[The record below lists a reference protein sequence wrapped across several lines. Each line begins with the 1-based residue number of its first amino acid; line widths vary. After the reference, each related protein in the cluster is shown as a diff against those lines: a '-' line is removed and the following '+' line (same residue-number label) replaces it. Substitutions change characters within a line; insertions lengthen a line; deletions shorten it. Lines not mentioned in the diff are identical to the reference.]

1 MIDDIFEADD
11 LLAGDTSANSSKAD
25 PNKNVY
31 WFALSKSASEPC
43 LANPILISLEDSLRK
58 IRMSEYFLK
67 TLEFDRILKL
77 YKLLERSLSNS
88 DSAIEST
95 SDLLDREVED
105 IERVIS
111 ICDNALK
118 AIKVLFRIFL
128 SGRPEKNLLPED
140 LLNSVMDV
148 ISKVL
153 ENYILPISNLEL
165 ANQPVMRLRGVFSGF
180 CQEITQLLEVLSTF
194 ASTANLNEASITK
207 LEFLSIKIIF
217 YESAAKPRDS
227 ILGSTSI
234 ESLRVS
240 SMRLTSVL
248 YGTYPEQ
255 RSFILD
261 EILSSFAKLPV
272 NKSARQFRLA
282 NGVTIQLVS
291 ALIMRIV
298 QTCGSMEFEF
308 LDARMT
314 DDDAAADQL
323 KVRRQE
329 LADISTK
336 AINDSSN
343 SAAEVINYLLS
354 RAMKST
360 KSGDSPFRGL
370 IDMFMEDFL
379 NVLPNPEWPAAEL
392 LMFTFAASLTTL
404 LDNDKDGVNVST
416 MALELLGI
424 IISKLWHF
432 KEQED
437 KLIDLSADMSVI
449 TLGTFTDSAHSVLLY
464 LQTLTSKDSAMQSS
478 YRYFLTLYA
487 SILSSLEE
495 VADGEVKGDVI
506 KKLDEII
513 LNGKEG
519 SWLDYGKDEAHSDG
533 GPKAVAFS
541 SYDTFLFSRS
551 LSRYYDRILN
561 SILRSLN
568 HSKINM
574 RTKSLRIVSQLLAQ
588 SPDIFSL
595 SQVQKSLSER
605 LIDNSS
611 QVRDAAVDI
620 VGKYIV
626 LKPEFAKDFYM
637 IICDRSSDTGV
648 AVRKRVVRLLK
659 EIYNVV
665 DTVEI
670 KIEIAD
676 RLVRRVEDEESSISE
691 LAVTILTDFFF
702 GPLDL
707 AGSNSGDIQYQYS
720 RSRATSSITRILEAV
735 WKRGDKVARL
745 LGQFFVKLFHPVK
758 GISSPTAR
766 ATAKVLVEDLS
777 ERVSEEQ
784 DGEVVDKLLGL
795 LSEIVNAN
803 GSFVTQDQLSLLLG
817 YIVDETSS
825 NSTPLACY
833 YVLLIFNKSLNH
845 IGPLRPQFLQDLQG
859 ALLRRLSKFNIR
871 EQSEAIPCLWKVLVM
886 RKDTKKIATVS
897 LSCLKA
903 TEPYVKAATTK
914 TLTTSDP
921 KLIKLSHL
929 LGNIGRHCDVTDSMA
944 VFAPVQTKKP
954 ATSLAE
960 LIIRKQ
966 LVFCEPS
973 LSPTIQKVAIR
984 TICNICITH
993 PLMFL
998 SKAVLN
1004 VQDMIMNG
1012 EDEDLRDTVMKMMI
1026 EFLFFEEDTANATA
1040 ALKSAKNGEEV
1051 DLGVFHGV
1059 TNKFV
1064 NDGASASLMQRYL
1077 PKIIEFATS
1086 GETDFALTAT
1096 LLLERIIRQGFANP
1110 RIAVA
1115 TIIALETSHHK
1126 DISAVAKGM
1135 HIKLHDKHESL
1146 IEGSYVEGVRAA
1158 ANYRSRLA
1166 VNIYEEY
1173 DNFSYFY
1180 HFMKNNRA
1188 SKRKFLLGVTKT
1200 LDFKPT
1206 DKEEELAKHVKYL
1219 GFVANSLSTLPYYT
1233 QEEVYTTIYGLDKII
1248 AGTGVN
1254 VTHLI
1259 EMAVEE
1265 LEGGHQNGSAISKDK
1280 PNWSKLGRS
1289 AVLIQMLWCLRTFLR
1304 TVYNISEAKCRE
1316 FNPSKPGKDAK
1327 PISRLSNH
1335 ANDKLM
1341 LLDKLD
1347 LMSPFDDDGGSN
1359 GADAFNLARAKAFL
1373 KQVSPEALNPEE
1385 FQINEGD
1392 EEASQMSMVSNGTT
1406 ATAGMTTTM
1415 SFGSANVSM
1424 GEASFASSFNS
1435 VKHKSLASPHV
1446 SVSENYPHVLAPVPA
1461 PVTASASIP
1470 TPLAKQYSTHE
1481 PSSHPAPVYHNPHQ
1495 HQVLPPVVF
1504 KSAVEHK
1511 VSSPIKRV
1519 VSPPKR
1525 RRHEMFNMNANK
1537 RPRQE

>member
-11 LLAGDTSANSSKAD
+11 LLAGDTSANSSKVD

-58 IRMSEYFLK
+58 IRTSEYFLK

-88 DSAIEST
+88 DSVIEST
-95 SDLLDREVED
+95 SDLLDREVEE

-165 ANQPVMRLRGVFSGF
+165 ANQPVMKLRGVFSGF

-291 ALIMRIV
+291 ALIMRLV

-308 LDARMT
+308 VDARMT

-354 RAMKST
+354 RAMKTT

-416 MALELLGI
+416 MALELLGT

-437 KLIDLSADMSVI
+437 KLIDLAPDMSVI
-449 TLGTFTDSAHSVLLY
+449 TLSTFTDSAHSVLLY

-495 VADGEVKGDVI
+495 VADGDLKGDVI

-519 SWLDYGKDEAHSDG
+519 SWLDYGNEAHSDN

-541 SYDTFLFSRS
+541 AYDTFLFSRS

-568 HSKINM
+568 HSKINI

-626 LKPEFAKDFYM
+626 LKPEFAKDFYL

-665 DTVEI
+665 DSVEI

-691 LAVTILTDFFF
+691 LAVSILTDFFF

-817 YIVDETSS
+817 YIVDETS

-903 TEPYVKAATTK
+903 IEPYIKAATTK
-914 TLTTSDP
+914 TLTTNDP

-929 LGNIGRHCDVTDSMA
+929 LGNIGRHCDVTDNMA

-973 LSPTIQKVAIR
+973 LPPTIQKVAIR

-1012 EDEDLRDTVMKMMI
+1012 DNEDLRDTVMKMMI

-1110 RIAVA
+1110 RIAVS

-1126 DISAVAKGM
+1126 DISSVAKGM

-1180 HFMKNNRA
+1180 HFMKNSRA

-1206 DKEEELAKHVKYL
+1206 DKEEDLDNHVKYL

-1254 VTHLI
+1254 VTHLV

-1265 LEGGHQNGSAISKDK
+1265 LEGDHQNGSAMSKEK
-1280 PNWSKLGRS
+1280 TNWSKLGRS
-1289 AVLIQMLWCLRTFLR
+1289 AVLIHMIWCLRTFLR

-1335 ANDKLM
+1335 ANDKLT
-1341 LLDKLD
+1341 LLDKVD
-1347 LMSPFDDDGGSN
+1347 LMSPFDDDGSN

-1385 FQINEGD
+1385 FQINDGD

-1424 GEASFASSFNS
+1424 VDPSSASSFNS
-1435 VKHKSLASPHV
+1435 VKHKSIASPQV
-1446 SVSENYPHVLAPVPA
+1446 SMTENTYVPVPA
-1461 PVTASASIP
+1461 PAHVSAP
-1470 TPLAKQYSTHE
+1470 TPAVKQQSNHE
-1481 PSSHPAPVYHNPHQ
+1481 PSSYPAPVNHNSHPQ
-1495 HQVLPPVVF
+1495 QVRPPMHT
-1504 KSAVEHK
+1504 KPAMEHK
-1511 VSSPIKRV
+1511 SPSPIKRV
-1519 VSPPKR
+1519 VSPPKK
-1525 RRHEMFNMNANK
+1525 RRHEMFNINANK
-1537 RPRQE
+1537 RPRQD